1 MTFFIE
7 KDPDV
12 LLRTHTSPM
21 QIHYMENHQPPFQI
35 IVPGRT
41 FRYEATDASHEINFY
56 QVQFRIF
63 VKNRLHLAQIM
74 KALRQ
79 IPSVLKITR
88 LIS

>member
-1 MTFFIE
+1 MLAQLASVIAE
-7 KDPDV
+7 LQANIDDV
-12 LLRTHTSPM
+12 EVSER
-21 QIHYMENHQPPFQI
+21 
-35 IVPGRT
+35 
-41 FRYEATDASHEINFY
+41 EINFY